1 MKLLMNRK
9 VFIQKSFTAGVG
21 LIINYQPL
29 IDQYTP
35 PFIMTVNGKLNI
47 NILTISLPHEHITT
61 DFTGAEKV
69 IQPQYNQTD
78 AINTI
83 LPWLKKMKQQGV
95 SLITECTPAY
105 IGRDVRL
112 LKLLSDKSGVHIMT
126 NTGYYAAVGQKYL
139 PKHAFEESAEQLSI
153 RFLKEWTDGINQ
165 TGIRPGFIKLGVDK
179 GPLKEI
185 EKKLIKAAAI
195 THLKSGLKIA
205 IHTGDGAAAKEELSI
220 LTEAGVAP
228 EAFIWVHAQNDE
240 TGDTQ
245 VELAKKGC
253 WISLDGINAADA
265 SIQQYSNFL
274 LKLKENN
281 LLNKLL
287 ISHDDG
293 WAVNKN
299 DHTGLVTLS
308 LFANGNTAPYQT
320 IFTKL
325 KPFLLK
331 RGFTEK
337 DFAIIMNKNPGTA
350 FAIKIC
356 SM

>member
-1 MKLLMNRK
+1 MNRK
-9 VFIQKSFTAGVG
+9 VFIRKSFTAGVG
-21 LIINYQPL
+21 LMINYQPL
-29 IDQYTP
+29 TDLNQTS
-35 PFIMTVNGKLNI
+35 FIMTVNGKVNT
-47 NILTISLPHEHITT
+47 NSLTITLPHEHITT

-83 LPWLKKMKQQGV
+83 LPWINKVKQQGV
-95 SLITECTPAY
+95 SLLIESTPAY

-112 LKLLSDKSGVHIMT
+112 LKLLSDQSGVHIMT

-139 PKHAFEESAEQLSI
+139 PKHAFEESAGQLSA
-153 RFLKEWTDGINQ
+153 RFLKEWSDGINQ

-185 EKKLIKAAAI
+185 EKKLIKAAAL
-195 THLKSGLKIA
+195 THLKCGLKIA

-228 EAFIWVHAQNDE
+228 EAFIWVHAQNDH

-245 VELAKKGC
+245 VELAKRGC
-253 WISLDGINAADA
+253 WISLDGINASDD
-265 SIQQYSNFL
+265 SIQRYSNFL

-281 LLNKLL
+281 LLDKVL

-299 DHTGLVTLS
+299 TDTGLVTLS
-308 LFANGNTAPYQT
+308 LFANGNTVPYQT
-320 IFTKL
+320 VFTKL
-325 KPFLLK
+325 KPFLIQ

-337 DFAIIMNKNPGTA
+337 DFSIIMIKNPGKA
-350 FAIKIC
+350 YAIKIC
-356 SM
+356 SI